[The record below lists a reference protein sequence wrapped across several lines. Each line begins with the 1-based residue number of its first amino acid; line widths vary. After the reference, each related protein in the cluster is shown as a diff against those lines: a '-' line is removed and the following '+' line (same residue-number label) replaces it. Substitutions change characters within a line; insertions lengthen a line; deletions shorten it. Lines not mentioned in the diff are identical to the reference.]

1 MTNSTFSFGP
11 APIRPPYD
19 PELIGGLAAIR
30 ATVPTLS
37 AETLERVRELTVAT
51 VPGREPVD
59 LTAAGRVQVDEL
71 TVTTAEADLPLVVLT
86 PTEGQG
92 PWPLIYYIHGG
103 GMVAG
108 GRHLSLDDLLSHAA
122 EGRAV
127 VASLDYRL
135 APEHPDPTPVTDCYE
150 GLRWCAANPE
160 TLRIDPSHIIIT
172 GTSAG
177 GGLAAGTALM
187 ARDKGFP
194 QLSHQVLV
202 CPMLDDR
209 FATHSSRML
218 DDDGTWDRNGNLYG
232 WTALLGERR
241 GTEDVSYYA
250 APARAKDLSGLPRTF
265 IDIGSAEGFRDEAI
279 LYAMDLSQAGVSV
292 DLHMWGGG
300 FHGYENITQSAIA
313 QASFSTRDEFFRRA
327 LER

>member
-1 MTNSTFSFGP
+1 MTQTDDAFGP

-19 PELIGGLAAIR
+19 PELIPGLNAIR
-30 ATVPTLS
+30 ASVPSLRE
-37 AETLERVRELTVAT
+37 ETLEKVRELTTAT
-51 VPGREPVD
+51 VPGRDPLD
-59 LTAAGRVQVDEL
+59 MTQGGRVRVEEL
-71 TVTTAEADLPLVVLT
+71 TVPTAEADLPLVILS
-86 PTEGQG
+86 PAEGDG
-92 PWPLIYYIHGG
+92 RWPLIYYLHGG
-103 GMVAG
+103 GMVAD
-108 GRHLSLDDLLSHAA
+108 GRHLGLDDHISHVA

-127 VASLDYRL
+127 IASIEYRR
-135 APEHPDPTPVTDCYE
+135 APEHPDPAPITDCYD
-150 GLRWCAANPE
+150 GLRWCAENAE
-160 TLRIDPSHIIIT
+160 QLRIDPSHIIVT

-177 GGLAAGTALM
+177 GGLAAGITLM
-187 ARDKGFP
+187 ARDEGFP

-209 FATHSSRML
+209 FETHSSRML

-265 IDIGSAEGFRDEAI
+265 IDVGSAEGFRDEAVD
-279 LYAMDLSQAGVSV
+279 YAMKLSEAGVSV

-300 FHGYENITQSAIA
+300 FHGFENIA
-313 QASFSTRDEFFRRA
+313 QAAVSQASSATRAEFVKRA

>member
-1 MTNSTFSFGP
+1 MTQNPFSFGP
-11 APIRPPYD
+11 TTVRPPYD
-19 PELIGGLAAIR
+19 PELIPGLVAIR
-30 ATVPTLS
+30 S
-37 AETLERVRELTVAT
+37 AMPALGDDTLELMRSITKGAIPGQDPIDLTVGGRVRVEELTIT
-51 VPGREPVD
+51 TG
-59 LTAAGRVQVDEL
+59 AAELAL
-71 TVTTAEADLPLVVLT
+71 TVLS

-108 GRHLSLDDLLSHAA
+108 GRHLSLGDHIAHVA

-127 VASLDYRL
+127 LASIDYRL
-135 APEHPDPTPVTDCYE
+135 APEYPDPVPVTDCYD
-150 GLRWCAANPE
+150 GLRWCADNAE
-160 TLRIDPSHIIIT
+160 RLRIDPSHIVVT

-177 GGLAAGTALM
+177 GGLAAGATLM
-187 ARDKGFP
+187 ARDKGCP
-194 QLSHQVLV
+194 QVTHQVLV

-209 FATHSSRML
+209 FQTHSSTML

-265 IDIGSAEGFRDEAI
+265 IDVGSAELFRDEAI
-279 LYAMDLSQAGVSV
+279 DYATNLSQAGVSV
-292 DLHMWGGG
+292 DLHLWGGG
-300 FHGYENITQSAIA
+300 FHGFDNVPTAAIA
-313 QASFSTRDEFFRRA
+313 QAASSTRTEYIRRA

>member
-1 MTNSTFSFGP
+1 MNQSSIPFGP

-19 PELIGGLAAIR
+19 PELIPGLAAIR
-30 ATVPTLS
+30 SLVPPVND
-37 AETLERVRELTVAT
+37 ETLELMRKLTVAE

-59 LTAAGRVQVDEL
+59 LTAGGAVRVREL
-71 TVTTAEADLPLVVLT
+71 TITTVDADLALTVLS
-86 PTEGQG
+86 PAEGPG
-92 PWPLIYYIHGG
+92 PWPLIYYLHGG

-108 GRHLSLDDLLSHAA
+108 GRHLGLDDLLPYAA
-122 EGRAV
+122 AGGAV
-127 VASLDYRL
+127 VASLEYRR
-135 APEHPDPTPVTDCYE
+135 APEYPDPTPVTDCYN
-150 GLRWCAANPE
+150 GLHWCADNAE
-160 TLRIDPSHIIIT
+160 SLQIDPAHIIVT

-177 GGLAAGTALM
+177 GGLAAGITLM

-194 QLSHQVLV
+194 KVSHQVLV

-209 FATHSSRML
+209 FETPSSRML

-232 WTALLGERR
+232 WTALLGARR
-241 GTEDVSYYA
+241 GTADVSYYA

-265 IDIGSAEGFRDEAI
+265 IDVGSAEGFRDEAI
-279 LYAMDLSQAGVSV
+279 QYAMKLSEAGVNV

-300 FHGYENITQSAIA
+300 FHGFENIA
-313 QASFSTRDEFFRRA
+313 QAAVSQVAAATRAEFLRRV

>member
-1 MTNSTFSFGP
+1 MTQTAPVFGP
-11 APIRPPYD
+11 APTRPPYD
-19 PELIGGLAAIR
+19 PELLPGLAAIR
-30 ATVPTLS
+30 AATPPLS
-37 AETLERVRELTVAT
+37 DETLEQMREITMAA

-59 LTAAGRVQVDEL
+59 LTAGGQVQVQEL
-71 TVTTAEADLPLVVLT
+71 TMRSAEAELPIVVLS
-86 PTEGQG
+86 PAEGPG
-92 PWPLIYYIHGG
+92 PWPLIYFIHGG

-108 GRHLSLDDLLSHAA
+108 GRHLGLDDLLSHVVD
-122 EGRAV
+122 GSAV
-127 VASLDYRL
+127 VASLEYRR
-135 APEHPDPTPVTDCYE
+135 APEYPDPTPVLDCYD
-150 GLRWCAANPE
+150 GLRWCAENSGL
-160 TLRIDPSHIIIT
+160 LRIDPSHIIIT

-187 ARDKGFP
+187 ARDEGFP

-209 FATHSSRML
+209 FETHSSRML

-241 GTEDVSYYA
+241 GTADVSYYA
-250 APARAKDLSGLPRTF
+250 APARAQDLSGLPRTF
-265 IDIGSAEGFRDEAI
+265 IDVGSAEGFRDEAI
-279 LYAMDLSQAGVSV
+279 IYATKLSEAGVSV

-300 FHGYENITQSAIA
+300 FHGFENIA
-313 QASFSTRDEFFRRA
+313 QAAVSQAASATRAEFFRRA